1 MQTSISK
8 TNYLFDSIFGPTRN
22 NTSTFLINDNKE
34 ISYMDFHIM
43 INQLANVLIKK
54 GMRVGDRVAVQAEK
68 SNTQIALYA
77 ATIKAGGVYL
87 PLNTGYTSSE
97 LDYFIKDSSA
107 KIIIVDKNVE
117 NIIAVSYTHL
127 RAHET
132 PEHLVCRLLLE
143 KKK

>member
-1 MQTSISK
+1 
-8 TNYLFDSIFGPTRN
+8 
-22 NTSTFLINDNKE
+22 
-34 ISYMDFHIM
+34 M

-54 GMRVGDRVAVQAEK
+54 GMRAGDRVAVQAEK

-107 KIIIVDKNVE
+107 KIVIVDKDVE
-117 NIIAVSYTHL
+117 NLIAKNLEANTVLLTLSSD
-127 RAHET
+127 ET
-132 PEHLVCRLLLE
+132 GSLTALADRTRNFF
-143 KKK
+143 

>member
-1 MQTSISK
+1 MQTNISK
-8 TNYLFDSIFGPTRN
+8 TNYLFDSIFEPTRN
-22 NTSTFLINDNKE
+22 STSTFLINDNKE

-97 LDYFIKDSSA
+97 P
-107 KIIIVDKNVE
+107 
-117 NIIAVSYTHL
+117 VSYTHL
-127 RAHET
+127 TLPTT
-132 PEHLVCRLLLE
+132 PYV
-143 KKK
+143 